1 MSNAL
6 QAADSLDYYLPEP
19 HELQAAV
26 RPIVTLHP
34 EYDARQLRG
43 IVKGAHTR
51 TVVCERTGLSVRW
64 CVSELV

>member
-43 IVKGAHTR
+43 IIKGARAR
-51 TVVCERTGLSVRW
+51 TVVCG
-64 CVSELV
+64 